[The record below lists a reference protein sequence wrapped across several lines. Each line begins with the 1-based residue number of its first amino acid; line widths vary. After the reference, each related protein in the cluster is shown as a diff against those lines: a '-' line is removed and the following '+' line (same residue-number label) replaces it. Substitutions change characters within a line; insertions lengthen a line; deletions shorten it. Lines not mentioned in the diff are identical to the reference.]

1 MNCPSCGDIVKDE
14 NALFCPYC
22 ANRLTMA
29 KKRSSLQITSA
40 VLTIVG
46 ACLTITSGF
55 FGLVPYIAT
64 LGSSNYYYG
73 LGSYFL
79 AMGVFNTL
87 SFPFGIMSGI
97 FTLRRKHFW
106 WSIIGTSL
114 VLASGFL
121 SIMSF
126 SSVGSVIL
134 VIGFMFGL
142 PVIVLALLG
151 LIFGAVSRNEFV

>member
-1 MNCPSCGDIVKDE
+1 
-14 NALFCPYC
+14 
-22 ANRLTMA
+22 MA
-29 KKRSSLQITSA
+29 KKRSGLQITSA

-87 SFPFGIMSGI
+87 CFPFGIMSGV

-142 PVIVLALLG
+142 PVIILALLG
-151 LIFGAVSRNEFV
+151 LIFGAASRNEFV